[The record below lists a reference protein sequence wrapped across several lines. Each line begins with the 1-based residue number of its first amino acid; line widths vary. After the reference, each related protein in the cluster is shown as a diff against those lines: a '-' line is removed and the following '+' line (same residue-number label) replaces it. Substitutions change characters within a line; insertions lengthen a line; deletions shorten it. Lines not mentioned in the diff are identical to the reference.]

1 MGVLEVNA
9 WIAVA
14 ACIALP
20 CALGA
25 HLAAFLLFAATVVI
39 VGIHLLPVLV
49 PVAIVGAVLFLL
61 GRIAATMRRTGWGI
75 FPVRYRVVK
84 LTW

>member
-1 MGVLEVNA
+1 MTARILF
-9 WIAVA
+9 VA
-14 ACIALP
+14 LMALP

-25 HLAAFLLFAATVVI
+25 HLAAILLFAAAVVI

-61 GRIAATMRRTGWGI
+61 GRIAATVRRTGWGI